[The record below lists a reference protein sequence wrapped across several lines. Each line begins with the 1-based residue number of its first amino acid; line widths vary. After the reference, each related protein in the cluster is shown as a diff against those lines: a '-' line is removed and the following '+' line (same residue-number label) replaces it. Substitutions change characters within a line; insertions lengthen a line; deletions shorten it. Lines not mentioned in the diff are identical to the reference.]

1 MSPGWCGH
9 TGFVPSPL
17 GRDCV
22 RFRSEQGQVNGGPR
36 VAGTLD
42 APECRLD
49 RAVVGTFV
57 CPKWVAV
64 WTSSGRGDGVL

>member
-1 MSPGWCGH
+1 M
-9 TGFVPSPL
+9 
-17 GRDCV
+17 
-22 RFRSEQGQVNGGPR
+22 NGGPR

-57 CPKWVAV
+57 LQVGGCVDKFW
-64 WTSSGRGDGVL
+64 RGMGFCERVLPIA